1 MSIITPLSEREQ
13 DIVHVSTSQYFTPFE
28 KLEALK
34 EIQANQGTE
43 PEIRDVLTNIFTFNQ
58 AGLMLFL
65 ASDCFHMTNIQV
77 PLTDD
82 IDIITTVST
91 DTSDDAVPLKVDVN
105 LKHKDSDTHF
115 TLVSVDDYQEFID
128 NLEDFD
134 SDESD
139 ELKHVNTYLYGDPQ
153 SSDWSYHK
161 HTFLDD
167 IRRIVI
173 DENYS

>member
-1 MSIITPLSEREQ
+1 MSIITPLSEHEQ
-13 DIVHVSTSQYFTPFE
+13 NIVHVSTSSYVTPFE
-28 KLEALK
+28 KLEALT
-34 EIQANQGTE
+34 EIQADENTD
-43 PEIRDVLTNIFTFNQ
+43 PDVKAVITNIFETNQ

-65 ASDCFHMTNIQV
+65 ASDCFHMTNIQA

-91 DTSDDAVPLKVDVN
+91 DTSNDPDAVSLKVDVN

-128 NLEDFD
+128 DLEDFD
-134 SDESD
+134 SEESD
-139 ELKHVNTYLYGDPQ
+139 ELKHINTYLYGNPN
-153 SSDWSYHK
+153 STNWSYRK
-161 HTFLDD
+161 HTFLND

-173 DENYS
+173 NEN

>member
-1 MSIITPLSEREQ
+1 MSIITPLSEHEQ
-13 DIVHVSTSQYFTPFE
+13 NIVHVSTSQYFTPFE
-28 KLEALK
+28 KLEALN
-34 EIQANQGTE
+34 EIQADENTD
-43 PEIRDVLTNIFTFNQ
+43 PDVKAVITNIFETNQ

-105 LKHKDSDTHF
+105 LKHKDSDTQF
-115 TLVSVDDYQEFID
+115 TLVFVDDYQEFIAD
-128 NLEDFD
+128 LENFD

-153 SSDWSYHK
+153 SSDWSTRK

>member
-1 MSIITPLSEREQ
+1 MSIITPLSEHEQ
-13 DIVHVSTSQYFTPFE
+13 NIVHVSTSQYFTPFE
-28 KLEALK
+28 KLEALN
-34 EIQANQGTE
+34 EIQADENTD
-43 PEIRDVLTNIFTFNQ
+43 PDVKAVITNIFETNQ

-105 LKHKDSDTHF
+105 LKHKDSDTQF
-115 TLVSVDDYQEFID
+115 TLVFVDDYQEFID
-128 NLEDFD
+128 DLENFD

-153 SSDWSYHK
+153 SSDWSTRK

>member
-13 DIVHVSTSQYFTPFE
+13 DIVHVSTSSYVTPFE
-28 KLEALK
+28 KLEALN
-34 EIQANQGTE
+34 EIQADENTD
-43 PEIRDVLTNIFTFNQ
+43 PDVKAVITNIFETNQ

-91 DTSDDAVPLKVDVN
+91 NTSDDAVPLKVDVN
-105 LKHKDSDTHF
+105 LKHKDSDTQF

-128 NLEDFD
+128 DLEDFD

-139 ELKHVNTYLYGDPQ
+139 ELKHVNTYLYGDPN
-153 SSDWSYHK
+153 STDWSYRK

>member
-77 PLTDD
+77 PHDQHSS
-82 IDIITTVST
+82 TT
-91 DTSDDAVPLKVDVN
+91 
-105 LKHKDSDTHF
+105 
-115 TLVSVDDYQEFID
+115 
-128 NLEDFD
+128 
-134 SDESD
+134 
-139 ELKHVNTYLYGDPQ
+139 
-153 SSDWSYHK
+153 
-161 HTFLDD
+161 
-167 IRRIVI
+167 RR
-173 DENYS
+173 

>member
-34 EIQANQGTE
+34 EIQANQDTE

-77 PLTDD
+77 PLADD

-105 LKHKDSDTHF
+105 LKHKDSDKHF
-115 TLVSVDDYQEFID
+115 TLVMVDDYQEFID
-128 NLEDFD
+128 DLENFD
-134 SDESD
+134 DDESD

-153 SSDWSYHK
+153 SSDWSTRK
-161 HTFLDD
+161 HTFLDN
-167 IRRIVI
+167 IRKIVI
-173 DENYS
+173 EENYS

>member
-1 MSIITPLSEREQ
+1 MSIITTLSEHEQ
-13 DIVHVSTSQYFTPFE
+13 NIVHVSTSSYVTPFE
-28 KLEALK
+28 KLEALN
-34 EIQANQGTE
+34 EIQADENTD
-43 PEIRDVLTNIFTFNQ
+43 PDVKAVITNIFETNQ

-105 LKHKDSDTHF
+105 LKHKDSDTQF
-115 TLVSVDDYQEFID
+115 TLVFVDDYQEFID
-128 NLEDFD
+128 DLEDFD

-153 SSDWSYHK
+153 SSDWSTR
-161 HTFLDD
+161 TFLDD

>member
-1 MSIITPLSEREQ
+1 MSIITPLSEHEQ
-13 DIVHVSTSQYFTPFE
+13 NIVHVSTSSYFTPFE
-28 KLEALK
+28 KLEALNK
-34 EIQANQGTE
+34 IQADENTD
-43 PEIRDVLTNIFTFNQ
+43 PDVKAVITNIFETNQ

-105 LKHKDSDTHF
+105 LKHKDSDTQF
-115 TLVSVDDYQEFID
+115 TLVFVDDYQEFID
-128 NLEDFD
+128 DFD
-134 SDESD
+134 DEESD
-139 ELKHVNTYLYGDPQ
+139 KLKHVNTYLYGDPN
-153 SSDWSYHK
+153 STDWSTRK

-167 IRRIVI
+167 IRKIVI